1 MKKYRLTESMLRNM
15 IRECIEDTLYE
26 GKVKDT
32 IKKAVNNVVNNVVKY
47 GKNKWNEFGQS
58 IDDLTDE
65 YDENGK
71 PIVDNPGYK
80 PKKSNNESR
89 LRNMIR
95 ESVRTALNEMNS
107 LQ

>member
-15 IRECIEDTLYE
+15 VRECIEDTLYE

-32 IKKAVNNVVNNVVKY
+32 INKTVKY
-47 GKNKWNEFGQS
+47 GKKQLNKFNQS
-58 IDDLTDE
+58 IEDLTKEKDE
-65 YDENGK
+65 EGN

-95 ESVRTALNEMNS
+95 ESVRTALNEMNG
-107 LQ
+107 LK

>member
-15 IRECIEDTLYE
+15 VRECIEDTLYE

-32 IKKAVNNVVNNVVKY
+32 INKAVKY
-47 GKNKWNEFGQS
+47 GKKQLNKFNQS
-58 IDDLTDE
+58 IEDLTKE
-65 YDENGK
+65 YDEDGN

-95 ESVRTALNEMNS
+95 ESVRTALNEMNG
-107 LQ
+107 LK